1 MLALV
6 LLLFADGAAGLV
18 VRDRGR
24 SHHIAWH
31 PTRWPRPPWPPTWS
45 MSRSTIIMPCSK
57 SATPFNV
64 SLCAAYGIC
73 DYDWSEQKPR
83 WSSAKPMNCSET
95 LVEQARATKAIN
107 KSVPAPAP
115 LTPLPARR
123 AVRSLSQPA
132 SRHPLTL
139 R

>member
-1 MLALV
+1 MRALV
-6 LLLFADGAAGLV
+6 LLLFAGGAAGLV
-18 VRDRGR
+18 VRDRGPP
-24 SHHIAWH
+24 HHI
-31 PTRWPRPPWPPTWS
+31 PPWPPTWS

-107 KSVPAPAP
+107 KSVSACA
-115 LTPLPARR
+115 LHSL
-123 AVRSLSQPA
+123 RS
-132 SRHPLTL
+132 R
-139 R
+139 